1 MKISKKAAAVAPS
14 ATLKIDSAYKQMK
27 ASGLDVVGFGAG
39 EPDFDTP
46 AYIKDAAK
54 KALDTGFTKYT
65 PASGTADIK
74 KAVAARMERKY
85 GLKYD
90 ADQVIISN
98 GAKHSLY
105 NSIAAITDPGDEII
119 VIQPYWVTYPELIAM
134 CGGKPVFVEAFEA
147 DSFIPKIEAIR
158 AAITEK
164 TIAIILNN
172 PSNPCGC
179 VYDKKTL
186 EAIADLA
193 KEFDLYVIS
202 DEIYDELDFNGEFI
216 SFPTI
221 SEDAKERTILVNGLS
236 KSYAMTGWRIG
247 YTLSSKA
254 IAKAM
259 SSMQSHMTSNPCSIA
274 QFAGTAALEGPQDD
288 LKAMIATFGERKNL
302 ICSLINDIDLISCVE
317 PKGAFYVF
325 ANISKV
331 KGKKLGDKEITNSL
345 EFADILLSEELVAVV
360 PGAAFGND
368 DYIRLSYATSE
379 ENIKKG
385 LGRIKDFCL
394 KLK

>member
-119 VIQPYWVTYPELIAM
+119 VIKPYWVTYPELIAM

-158 AAITEK
+158 SAITEK

-186 EAIADLA
+186 EEIAELA

-202 DEIYDELDFNGEFI
+202 DEIYDELDFNSEFI

-288 LKAMIATFGERKNL
+288 LNAMIATFAERKNL

-331 KGKKLGDKEITNSL
+331 KGKKLGDKEIRDSL

>member
-331 KGKKLGDKEITNSL
+331 KGKKLGDKEIRDSL

>member
-46 AYIKDAAK
+46 TYIKDAAK

-85 GLKYD
+85 GLKYE

-254 IAKAM
+254 TAKAM

-288 LKAMIATFGERKNL
+288 LNAMIATFGERKNL

-331 KGKKLGDKEITNSL
+331 KGKKLGDKEIHDSL

>member
-90 ADQVIISN
+90 ADQVIVSN

-119 VIQPYWVTYPELIAM
+119 VIKPYWVTYPELITM

-147 DSFIPKIEAIR
+147 DSFVPKIEAIR
-158 AAITEK
+158 SVITER
-164 TIAIILNN
+164 TTAIILNN

-179 VYDKKTL
+179 VYDRKTL
-186 EAIADLA
+186 EEIAELA

-331 KGKKLGDKEITNSL
+331 KGKKLGDKEIRDSL

>member
-1 MKISKKAAAVAPS
+1 
-14 ATLKIDSAYKQMK
+14 
-27 ASGLDVVGFGAG
+27 
-39 EPDFDTP
+39 
-46 AYIKDAAK
+46 
-54 KALDTGFTKYT
+54 
-65 PASGTADIK
+65 
-74 KAVAARMERKY
+74 
-85 GLKYD
+85 
-90 ADQVIISN
+90 
-98 GAKHSLY
+98 
-105 NSIAAITDPGDEII
+105 
-119 VIQPYWVTYPELIAM
+119 M

>member
-254 IAKAM
+254 TAKAM

-331 KGKKLGDKEITNSL
+331 KGKKLGDKKITNSL